1 MSPPHQASPSAPAAP
16 CVVPSDEDRW
26 FKSQVHAHEPVLRAY
41 IHRKFPQ
48 LADVDDIIQES
59 YLRLFRV
66 RLAGNLRSAK
76 GFLFTAARNAALDF
90 FRRRAVIEMEP
101 LTERTA
107 SSVYSDGANAAE
119 IASLNQELEVLAAA
133 LAGLPDRCRHILL
146 LRRIHGLS
154 HKEIAG
160 QLSISEHT
168 VEKQVGIGLKKC
180 VEFMQR
186 RGVDRK
192 P

>member
-1 MSPPHQASPSAPAAP
+1 
-16 CVVPSDEDRW
+16 
-26 FKSQVHAHEPVLRAY
+26 
-41 IHRKFPQ
+41 
-48 LADVDDIIQES
+48 
-59 YLRLFRV
+59 
-66 RLAGNLRSAK
+66 
-76 GFLFTAARNAALDF
+76 
-90 FRRRAVIEMEP
+90 MEP

-133 LAGLPDRCRHILL
+133 LAGLPDRCRHILRP
-146 LRRIHGLS
+146 RRIHGLS
-154 HKEIAG
+154 PKEIAG

-192 P
+192 PCPPAPRPLPPTWTPSRRNGSRGATTA